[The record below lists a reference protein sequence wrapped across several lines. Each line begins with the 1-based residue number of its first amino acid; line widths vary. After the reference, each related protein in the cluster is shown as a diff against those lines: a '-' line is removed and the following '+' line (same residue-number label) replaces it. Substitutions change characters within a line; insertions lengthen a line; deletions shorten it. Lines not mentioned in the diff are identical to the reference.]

1 MADAPMAPIAA
12 AVTKLQP
19 DSVLRNP
26 TAAMIDIAATM
37 ATATAT

>member
-1 MADAPMAPIAA
+1 MAA

-19 DSVLRNP
+19 DSVLRKP
-26 TAAMIDIAATM
+26 IAATIDIAATI